1 MHFKSISSV
10 VAGAALASA
19 QCAIPGAP
27 LPASIAAPFRLEVQN
42 ITRPDVHG
50 THMNVYEAG
59 GGDQHLF
66 IGPVGNL
73 THDFTLVNGVINWLP
88 GGVRAVIG
96 GEFSEI
102 DHTTKL
108 FMTERGDPKAVFA
121 PTYACNP
128 DEPTET
134 QVELQFVGWEGEP
147 AGGWICVR
155 PSFDGSHEF
164 RYYPPGND
172 LVDVDRE
179 CVKVTLV
186 VRPTEEIEGLR
197 RRPGR
202 RG

>member
-1 MHFKSISSV
+1 MQLKSISGL
-10 VAGAALASA
+10 VAGAAVASA
-19 QCAIPGAP
+19 QCAIPVAP
-27 LPASIAAPFRLEVQN
+27 LPTSIPAPFRVEVQN

-50 THMNVYEAG
+50 KHMNLYEAG

-73 THDFTLVNGVINWLP
+73 TLDLTLVNGVINWLP

-102 DHTTKL
+102 DHTTKM

-128 DEPTET
+128 DVPTET
-134 QVELQFVGWEGEP
+134 QVELSFVGWEGEP

-155 PSFDGSHEF
+155 NSFDGSHEF
-164 RYYPPGND
+164 RYSPPGND

-186 VRPTEEIEGLR
+186 VRPADETTR
-197 RRPGR
+197 RRR
-202 RG
+202 RA